1 MPAND
6 VNIVISADAR
16 NATKNIKKAQKAV
29 GGLDDRI
36 KKFAKRGA
44 LAFGAAFTAAG
55 AGAALLVRRS
65 LETIDAQAKMA
76 RSLNASVAAVQTL
89 NRASE
94 LAGVSFGELR
104 TASVALNRR
113 LSQAANGTGTA
124 VTALDRLGLSAK
136 DVINLEFDQQIALIS
151 DRMSELVP
159 QAQRAGEL
167 TKLFGDRAAFAI
179 SRIDSATI
187 QQANEELRS
196 LGVLVSDV
204 DAAAIEQANDAMSQ
218 MTLVSEGLGN
228 RLSVALAPIL
238 ETLANKFT
246 ESAKEGGFLRNR
258 MNELQVGL
266 GGVARIINVVITAFS
281 GLSDVAVSTI
291 TAMLDGVMAAYNG
304 FLGLNQALQSFVIG
318 GEEGVRLAEA
328 ASRSFEEMRYRF
340 EGMAAPINAFGMAI
354 LNTAKAWNEYKE
366 GAENAS
372 TTLRKLNEATTTTG
386 TSLGGVSDKVT
397 ETAGII
403 KNELSPEMKQLESAS
418 ESVANSFSRSF
429 MGVIDGTMSVKDA
442 FKSMA
447 LSIINDLYRIFVVKQ
462 ITGFISKAI
471 GGMFGDGQPSVGGG
485 FNSPVA
491 GLTLPT
497 ANGGGYTGNGA
508 RAGGLDGKGGR
519 MAIIHPRETIL
530 DHTKG
535 QGQGVTVV
543 QNINVSAGVA
553 QTVRAEMTTML
564 PQIGEYAKA
573 AVLDARKRGGA
584 YGGAFA

>member
-76 RSLNASVAAVQTL
+76 RSLKSSVAAVQTL

-124 VTALDRLGLSAK
+124 VDALARLRLSAN
-136 DVINLEFDQQIALIS
+136 DVIKLDFDKQIALIS
-151 DRMSELVP
+151 DRMNELVP

-218 MTLVSEGLGN
+218 ITLVSEGLGN
-228 RLSVALAPIL
+228 RLSVALAPVL
-238 ETLANKFT
+238 ETLADKFT

-258 MNELQVGL
+258 MNEIEVGL
-266 GGVARIINVVITAFS
+266 GSVARIINVVSAAFS
-281 GLSDVAVSTI
+281 GLSGIAKATI
-291 TAMLDGVMAAYNG
+291 TGMLDGVMAAYYG
-304 FLGLNQALQSFVIG
+304 FSGLSQALQSFIIG
-318 GEEGVRLAEA
+318 GERGVELAEA
-328 ASRSFEEMRYRF
+328 AGKSFDEMAYRF
-340 EGMAAPINAFGMAI
+340 EGMSAPIDAFKMAL
-354 LNTAKAWNEYKE
+354 LNVTKAWHVYEE
-366 GAENAS
+366 GVENAS
-372 TTLRKLNEATTTTG
+372 TTLRILDEITTSTG
-386 TSLGGVSDKVT
+386 TSLGAVGDKVT

-403 KNELSPEMKQLESAS
+403 KNELSPEMKQLESVS

-442 FKSMA
+442 FKSMS
-447 LSIINDLYRIFVVKQ
+447 LSIINDLFKIFVVKQ

-471 GGMFGDGQPSVGGG
+471 GGMFGPIDTTITPGVG
-485 FNSPVA
+485 NSY
-491 GLTLPT
+491 GLP
-497 ANGGGYTGNGA
+497 ASFNGGGYTGNGA

-519 MAIIHPRETIL
+519 MAMIHPRETVI

>member
-76 RSLNASVAAVQTL
+76 RSLNTSVASLQTL
-89 NRASE
+89 NRASN

-104 TASVALNRR
+104 TAAVALQRR
-113 LSQAANGTGTA
+113 LSQAASGTGTA
-124 VTALDRLGLSAK
+124 VDALDRLGLSAK
-136 DVINLEFDQQIALIS
+136 DVINLDFDKQIALIS
-151 DRMSELVP
+151 DRMNEFVP
-159 QAQRAGEL
+159 EAQRASEL
-167 TKLFGDRAAFAI
+167 AKLFGDRAAFAI

-204 DAAAIEQANDAMSQ
+204 DAAAIEQANDSMSQ

-228 RLSVALAPIL
+228 RLSVALAPVL

-258 MNELQVGL
+258 MNELEVGL
-266 GGVARIINVVITAFS
+266 ASVARIINVVSAAFS
-281 GLSDVAVSTI
+281 GLKAIAKATI
-291 TAMLDGVMAAYNG
+291 SGMLDGVMAAYHG
-304 FLGLNQALQSFVIG
+304 FSGLSQALQSFLIG
-318 GEEGVRLAEA
+318 GERGIELARA
-328 ASRSFEEMRYRF
+328 AEKSFNEMGYRF
-340 EGMAAPINAFGMAI
+340 EGMAAPIDAFKMAI
-354 LNTAKAWNEYKE
+354 LNTAKAWNEYEE
-366 GAENAS
+366 GVGNAS
-372 TTLRKLNEATTTTG
+372 TTLRTLNDVTTTTG
-386 TSLGGVSDKVT
+386 TSLGAVGDKVI

-447 LSIINDLYRIFVVKQ
+447 LSIINDLFKIFVVKQ
-462 ITGFISKAI
+462 ITGFISNAI
-471 GGMFGDGQPSVGGG
+471 GGMFGVGGPSVGGG

-491 GLTLPT
+491 GLTLPS

-519 MAIIHPRETIL
+519 MAMIHPRETIL

>member
-258 MNELQVGL
+258 MNELEVVL
-266 GGVARIINVVITAFS
+266 GGVARIINVVVTAFS
-281 GLSDVAVSTI
+281 GLGKVAVSTI

>member
-76 RSLNASVAAVQTL
+76 RSLNTSVASLQTL
-89 NRASE
+89 NRASN

-104 TASVALNRR
+104 TAAVALQRR
-113 LSQAANGTGTA
+113 LSQAASGTGTA
-124 VTALDRLGLSAK
+124 VDALDRLGLSAK
-136 DVINLEFDQQIALIS
+136 DVINLDFDKQIALIS
-151 DRMSELVP
+151 DRMNEFVP
-159 QAQRAGEL
+159 EAQRASEL
-167 TKLFGDRAAFAI
+167 AKLFGDRAAFAI

-228 RLSVALAPIL
+228 RLSVALAPVL
-238 ETLANKFT
+238 ETLADKFT

-258 MNELQVGL
+258 MNEIEVGL
-266 GGVARIINVVITAFS
+266 GSVARIINVVSAAFS
-281 GLSDVAVSTI
+281 GLSTIAMSTI
-291 TAMLDGVMAAYNG
+291 TGMLDGVMAAYYG
-304 FLGLNQALQSFVIG
+304 FSGLSQALQSFVIG
-318 GEEGVRLAEA
+318 GERGVELAEA
-328 ASRSFEEMRYRF
+328 AKKSFDEMAYRF
-340 EGMAAPINAFGMAI
+340 EGMSAPIDAFKMAL
-354 LNTAKAWNEYKE
+354 LNVTKAWHVYEE
-366 GAENAS
+366 GVENAS
-372 TTLRKLNEATTTTG
+372 TTLRKLDEITTSTG
-386 TSLGGVSDKVT
+386 TSLGAVGDKVT

-403 KNELSPEMKQLESAS
+403 KNELSPEMKRLESFS
-418 ESVANSFSRSF
+418 ESVANSFGRSF
-429 MGVIDGTMSVKDA
+429 TSVIDGTMSVKDA

-447 LSIINDLYRIFVVKQ
+447 LSIINDLFKIFVVKQ
-462 ITGFISKAI
+462 ITGFISGAL
-471 GGMFGDGQPSVGGG
+471 GGMFGGGGPSVGGG

-491 GLTLPT
+491 GLTLPS